1 MSIEDYSQELKDFFR
16 QKITILNDEKFPPK
30 DKLAENLELILTYIE
45 NTINY
50 DQIECIFFYVS
61 YFMEDEL
68 FRNTVIK
75 LINDKYNEKNVKARE
90 MPEKHYIIV
99 YKICA
104 EEYLNANIQKIKN
117 YYEDFLKQT
126 KKAEEYIEM
135 KKKLEEEEK
144 IKELNLK
151 KKMERFILPKIS
163 YCDIQNITTNS
174 AEITVPL
181 YNEKDLIEKNINN
194 ITNCEEEYKNE
205 KLEYV
210 IYLFNKKQNKY
221 EKKLFKKNPEN
232 ISGNYFKIKL
242 ENLEQ
247 NTIYIFLAGI
257 KFANTYSNVTAN
269 KFNFI
274 TASNPIQGRI
284 FSYGEQNNN
293 HNLLSEDNK
302 VHIQL
307 PSNFKDYYDCFENNK
322 SKIPLLLLDNIQS
335 FSASSKKT
343 CTIIEGG
350 YVIQSGNTYFVS
362 GYDYS
367 EGNFP
372 NNEKISIDDENL
384 EILME
389 DFPPYMI
396 EFPNNIKLKKIC
408 VSDKHCLALSTLGEC
423 YSWGDNYFGQIG
435 NGGNNDEI
443 IGNPTKINF
452 DIFDS
457 DGHKYISKNK
467 PIFYDIAVGNDFS
480 LALGT
485 FNDKKILYH
494 WGNGAGVANEVNLQ
508 NKISVKSNHPVPLTG
523 VDNIIKIFAKDSSIG
538 ILSWDKEKK
547 INVLYIHGLQ
557 KFGID
562 ANFGNYGKQ
571 KPVIVNFFRDEGIS
585 VLYVN
590 FSNNCMCVIGC
601 NTKKE
606 NKVEVYLRGNLT
618 NDIFGYKEYKNN
630 FMKLDKEWSEN
641 VLAIA
646 PRKKSIFFL
655 LKGGLVK
662 KVWND
667 GKDVKEKD
675 IKIEGYD
682 LEKFITDDIEK
693 VKFYSFGEGGNDNF
707 MVFYHMK

>member
-1 MSIEDYSQELKDFFR
+1 MSLEDYSQELKDFFR
-16 QKITILNDEKFPPK
+16 QKITILNDDGFPPK
-30 DKLAENLELILTYIE
+30 DKLAENLELILTYIDK
-45 NTINY
+45 TIDY
-50 DQIECIFFYVS
+50 DETECILFYIS
-61 YFMEDEL
+61 YFMEDES
-68 FRNTVIK
+68 FRNKVIT
-75 LINDKYNEKNVKARE
+75 LINEKYNEKNIKARE
-90 MPEKHYIIV
+90 MPEKNYIIV
-99 YKICA
+99 YKINV
-104 EEYLNANIQKIKN
+104 EEYLNANILKIKN

-126 KKAEEYIEM
+126 KKAEENKEM
-135 KKKLEEEEK
+135 QKKLEEEEK
-144 IKELNLK
+144 IKELNSK
-151 KKMERFILPKIS
+151 KKLERFILPKIS
-163 YCDIQNITTNS
+163 RCDIQNITTNS
-174 AEITVPL
+174 VEITVPL

-210 IYLFNKKQNKY
+210 IYLFNKKQDKY
-221 EKKLFKKNPEN
+221 EKKIFKKNPEN
-232 ISGNYFKIKL
+232 IDGNYFKIKL

-269 KFNFI
+269 KFSFI
-274 TASNPIQGRI
+274 TASNSIQGRI
-284 FSYGEQNNN
+284 FSYGEQDINNN
-293 HNLLSEDNK
+293 LLCEDNEK
-302 VHIQL
+302 RIQL
-307 PSNFKDYYDCFENNK
+307 PVNINNYSDCFENK
-322 SKIPLLLLDNIQS
+322 KTKFPLLLIDNIQS
-335 FSASSKKT
+335 FSASTNKT

-350 YVIQSGNTYFVS
+350 YVIQSGNSYFVS
-362 GYDYS
+362 EYEYS

-372 NNEKISIDDENL
+372 KNKKICIDDENL
-384 EILME
+384 EISILN
-389 DFPPYMI
+389 FPPYNI
-396 EFPNNIKLKKIC
+396 EFPQNVKLKKIC
-408 VSDKHCLALSTLGEC
+408 VSDKHCLALSTNGEC
-423 YSWGDNYFGQIG
+423 YSWGDNSYGQIG
-435 NGGNNDEI
+435 NGGNYNEI

-457 DGHKYISKNK
+457 NGQKYITEKK
-467 PIFYDIAVGNDFS
+467 IIFYDIAVGNNFS

-494 WGNGAGVANEVNLQ
+494 WGVGAGVANKTNLQ
-508 NKISVKSNHPVPLTG
+508 NKTDVKSNHPVPLTG

-538 ILSWDKEKK
+538 ILTWDKEKK

-562 ANFGNYGKQ
+562 ANFGDYGKQ

-585 VLYVN
+585 VLFVN
-590 FSNNCMCVIGC
+590 FSNNCMCVIGN

-606 NKVEVYLRGNLT
+606 NKIEVYLRGMLT
-618 NDIFGYKEYKNN
+618 NEIFGYKEYKSN
-630 FMKLDKEWSEN
+630 FMKLNKEWTEN

-662 KVWND
+662 KIW
-667 GKDVKEKD
+667 KDEDVVKEKD